1 MGRLTTLSSSKTRFQ
16 AFVPL
21 IAVNVSI
28 LLCSVFWLIGEYSHQ
43 TNSAQAALSS
53 LTRATLISLGHTF
66 DQTRQNL
73 LRDEAQIRRNG
84 PGSATVQRSSAA
96 IDATLQQHTFPDG
109 GTIDVS
115 GRDYARAL
123 SRMEEGATFPG
134 VPMAD
139 PGDASMWWPVALRTS
154 LPSGPLGLVTRLSV
168 EQVLKPLESVRIKPD
183 GLIWLVRDDGTILAS
198 APWKAELIGQK
209 LENTAPGLSNRGS
222 VERIVS
228 TRIDDAGYL
237 AVTAALPDH
246 PLRLVVATR
255 DDMFLVDWW
264 REAGLMALLLS
275 VMAATSVVTAL
286 RQMGLQKRL
295 ETLNTEM
302 RREIENQSAVLETEI
317 RERQEQER
325 LARMLRNALEYS
337 GTMVL
342 ITDVNGI
349 IEYANPSFYKATG
362 YQPDDVVGQKPSL
375 LRHRELSPPAS
386 TLWPTIR
393 DGRTWTGMF
402 CNRCKDGS
410 PLWVSATISPVVD
423 ASGLTTHFVAVEED
437 ATSRR
442 VGEEEL
448 LQAKQAA
455 EAASLA
461 KSEFLS
467 SMSHELRTPMN
478 AILGFAQLLA
488 SAEDGELGERQRFYA
503 DSILKSG
510 NHLLSLVND
519 ILDMARIEAGR
530 LSLSFEPVALDRIL
544 AEIKPMIGPM
554 AERRKVTLV
563 DEISGKAAPILEAD
577 FIRLKQV
584 LINLASNA
592 IKYNRSGG
600 TVRFTVSHGETGPV
614 RISVSDTG
622 IGIPEKRKTEV
633 FLPFARL
640 GAEAS
645 SVEGTGIGLTISK
658 MLIESMGGQIGFFS
672 QENLGTTFW
681 LEIPRSAQQNQAATI
696 RETQI
701 AEPNACLC
709 QMTLLYVEDNPSNV
723 ELMQEIIDQDPHCRC
738 QLLVAG
744 SAEDGLAMAR
754 EHQPGLVIM
763 DINLPGMNGIEA
775 VAHMKADPEL
785 RSIPVIALSADV
797 MPDTIRSGMKAG
809 FVRYLRKPLD
819 IGEFR
824 KILNQLGRV
833 SGQS

>member
-1 MGRLTTLSSSKTRFQ
+1 MTLSSRKTRFQ
-16 AFVPL
+16 AFLPL
-21 IAVNVSI
+21 IVVNVSI
-28 LLCSVFWLIGEYSHQ
+28 LLGTVYWLVGEYRHQ

-53 LTRATLISLGHTF
+53 LTRATLLSVAQTF
-66 DQTRQNL
+66 DQTRQEL
-73 LRDEAQIRRNG
+73 LRNEAQMRRQNAG
-84 PGSATVQRSSAA
+84 DDTALLSVDV
-96 IDATLQQHTFPDG
+96 IDG
-109 GTIDVS
+109 GLRQTASKDHSVVDVG

-123 SRMEEGATFPG
+123 SRIEEGATFPG
-134 VPMAD
+134 LPIAD
-139 PGDASMWWPVALRTS
+139 SADGSMWWPVALHTRAQPA
-154 LPSGPLGLVTRLSV
+154 LLGLVTKLSV
-168 EQVLKPLESVRIKPD
+168 DKVLKPLESVRIKPD
-183 GLIWLVRDDGTILAS
+183 GLIWLVRDDGTILAT
-198 APWKAELIGQK
+198 APWRADLIGQN
-209 LENTAPGLSNRGS
+209 LDNTAHGLSSHGS
-222 VERIVS
+222 VERVDNVRIGDANFLVVS
-228 TRIDDAGYL
+228 AT
-237 AVTAALPDH
+237 VPEH
-246 PLRLVVATR
+246 PLRLIVGTP

-264 REAGLMALLLS
+264 REAGLMAVLVGIML
-275 VMAATSVVTAL
+275 VTSVITAL
-286 RQMGLQKRL
+286 RQVSLMERL
-295 ETLNTEM
+295 ESLNVTLRHEM
-302 RREIENQSAVLETEI
+302 ASQNAVLESEI
-317 RERQEQER
+317 RERQGHER

-342 ITDVNGI
+342 ITNIDGI

-362 YQPDDVVGQKPSL
+362 YEPEDIVGQNPSL

-410 PLWVSATISPVVD
+410 ALWVSATISPVVD
-423 ASGLTTHFVAVEED
+423 SSGLTTHYVAVEED

-448 LQAKQAA
+448 VQAKQAA

-488 SAEDGELGERQRFYA
+488 SAEDSELGERQRFYA

-530 LSLSFEPVALDRIL
+530 LSLSFEPVPLERVL

-554 AERRKVTLV
+554 AERRKVTLI
-563 DEISGKAAPILEAD
+563 DEITGRAPPVLEAD

-600 TVRFTVSHGETGPV
+600 TVRFTLSHGETGPV

-622 IGIPEKRKTEV
+622 IGIPEKRKAEV

-658 MLIESMGGQIGFFS
+658 MLIESMGGQIGFFT

-681 LEIPRSAQQNQAATI
+681 LEVPRSAQQNQVTTI
-696 RETQI
+696 REAQS
-701 AEPNACLC
+701 AEPAACYC

-738 QLLVAG
+738 KLLVADN
-744 SAEDGLAMAR
+744 AEDGLAMAR
-754 EHQPGLVIM
+754 EHHPGLVIM
-763 DINLPGMNGIEA
+763 DINLPGMSGIEA
-775 VAHMKADPEL
+775 VAHMKADPDL
-785 RSIPVIALSADV
+785 RPIPVIALSADV

-819 IGEFR
+819 ITEFR
-824 KILNQLGRV
+824 KIINQLGRTD
-833 SGQS
+833 GKATGPM

>member
-1 MGRLTTLSSSKTRFQ
+1 MTLSSRKTRFQ
-16 AFVPL
+16 AFLPL
-21 IAVNVSI
+21 IVVNVSI
-28 LLCSVFWLIGEYSHQ
+28 LLGSVFWLVGEYRHQ
-43 TNSAQAALSS
+43 TTSAQAALSS
-53 LTRATLISLGHTF
+53 LTRATLLSVAHTF
-66 DQTRQNL
+66 DQARQEL
-73 LRDEAQIRRNG
+73 LRNEEQMRRQHANADTALM
-84 PGSATVQRSSAA
+84 SADVIDQALRQSSGKDSSS
-96 IDATLQQHTFPDG
+96 IDAA
-109 GTIDVS
+109 

-123 SRMEEGATFPG
+123 SRIEDGATFPG
-134 VPMAD
+134 LPLAD
-139 PGDASMWWPVALRTS
+139 SADASLWWPVALRTTAK
-154 LPSGPLGLVTRLSV
+154 SGTLGLVTKLSAA
-168 EQVLKPLESVRIKPD
+168 QVLKPLESVRIKPD
-183 GLIWLVRDDGTILAS
+183 GLIWLVRNDGTILAT
-198 APWKAELIGQK
+198 APWRADLIGQN
-209 LENTAPGLSNRGS
+209 LDNVAQGLSNHGGI
-222 VERIVS
+222 ERVDNV
-228 TRIDDAGYL
+228 RIAESSYL
-237 AVTAALPDH
+237 AVTAALPEH
-246 PLRLVVATR
+246 ALRLVTGTP

-264 REAGLMALLLS
+264 REAGLIAALMAIMLVTSGITAMRQIKLLEQLEALNS
-275 VMAATSVVTAL
+275 TLRHEMAS
-286 RQMGLQKRL
+286 
-295 ETLNTEM
+295 
-302 RREIENQSAVLETEI
+302 QSAVLESEI
-317 RERQEQER
+317 RERQGHER
-325 LARMLRNALEYS
+325 QARMLHNALEYS

-342 ITDVNGI
+342 ITDVKGV
-349 IEYANPSFYKATG
+349 IEYANPSFYRATG
-362 YQPDDVVGQKPSL
+362 YEPADIIGQNPSR

-393 DGRTWTGMF
+393 EGRTWTGMF

-410 PLWVSATISPVVD
+410 ALWVSATISPVED
-423 ASGLTTHFVAVEED
+423 SSGLTTHFVAVEED

-448 LQAKQAA
+448 VQAKQAA

-530 LSLSFEPVALDRIL
+530 LSLSFEPVMLERVL

-554 AERRKVTLV
+554 AERRKVTLI
-563 DEISGKAAPILEAD
+563 DEITGKAPPVLEAD

-584 LINLASNA
+584 LINLTSNA

-600 TVRFTVSHGETGPV
+600 TVRLTLSHGQTGPV

-622 IGIPEKRKTEV
+622 IGIPEKRKAEV
-633 FLPFARL
+633 FLPFSRL

-658 MLIESMGGQIGFFS
+658 MLIESMGGQIGFFT

-681 LEIPRSAQQNQAATI
+681 LEVPRSAQQSQVTTI
-696 RETQI
+696 REAQS
-701 AEPNACLC
+701 AEPATCYC
-709 QMTLLYVEDNPSNV
+709 QMTLLYIEDNPSNI

-738 QLLVAG
+738 ELLVADN
-744 SAEDGLAMAR
+744 AEDGLALAR
-754 EHQPGLVIM
+754 ERHPGLVIM

-809 FVRYLRKPLD
+809 FLRYLRKPLD
-819 IGEFR
+819 INEFR
-824 KILNQLGRV
+824 KIVNQLGRV
-833 SGQS
+833 DGSRTASI

>member
-1 MGRLTTLSSSKTRFQ
+1 MGSSMTLSSSKTRFQ
-16 AFVPL
+16 AFIPL
-21 IAVNVSI
+21 IVVNVSI
-28 LLCSVFWLIGEYSHQ
+28 LLGSILWLAGEYSHQ
-43 TNSAQAALSS
+43 TNSAQATLSS
-53 LTRATLISLGHTF
+53 LTRATLLSVSQLF
-66 DQTRQNL
+66 SQTQQNL
-73 LRDEAQIRRNG
+73 LRDEDQLRRKA
-84 PGSATVQRSSAA
+84 SADGKIALTATA
-96 IDATLQQHTFPDG
+96 FIDTSLHQHSTHDG
-109 GTIDVS
+109 AVIDVG

-123 SRMEEGATFPG
+123 SRMEDGETFAG
-134 VPMAD
+134 LPMAD
-139 PGDASMWWPVALRTS
+139 PVDSSMWWTVSLRTDAQ
-154 LPSGPLGLVTRLSV
+154 SGQLGLVAKLSV
-168 EQVLKPLESVRIKPD
+168 DQVLKPLESVRIKPD
-183 GLIWLVRDDGTILAS
+183 GLIWLARDDGTILAT
-198 APWKAELIGQK
+198 APWRAELIGQN
-209 LENTAPGLSNRGS
+209 LESAAPGLMNRGS
-222 VERIVS
+222 VERVIS
-228 TRIDDAGYL
+228 THLNGSTYL
-237 AVTAALPDH
+237 AVTAAIPEH

-264 REAGLMALLLS
+264 REAGIMAVLML
-275 VMAATSVVTAL
+275 VMVATSAVTAL
-286 RQMGLQKRL
+286 RQARLQERL
-295 ETLNTEM
+295 ETVNTKLRHEM
-302 RREIENQSAVLETEI
+302 EKQSAVLESEI
-317 RERQEQER
+317 RERLGQER

-342 ITDVNGI
+342 ITDMDGV

-362 YQPDDVVGQKPSL
+362 YHPADIVGQKPAM

-402 CNRCKDGS
+402 CNRRKDGS
-410 PLWVSATISPVVD
+410 PLWVSATISPVAD
-423 ASGLTTHFVAVEED
+423 SSGLTTHYVAVEED

-448 LQAKQAA
+448 MQAKQAA

-510 NHLLSLVND
+510 NHLISLVND

-530 LSLSFEPVALDRIL
+530 LSLSFEPVTLERIL
-544 AEIKPMIGPM
+544 NDIKPMIVPM
-554 AERRKVTLV
+554 AERRKVTVV
-563 DEISGKAAPILEAD
+563 DEISGKTPPVLEAD
-577 FIRLKQV
+577 FTRLKQV
-584 LINLASNA
+584 LINLTSNA

-600 TVRFTVSHGETGPV
+600 SVRLSVSHGDSGPV

-622 IGIPEKRKTEV
+622 IGIPEKRKAEV

-681 LEIPRSAQQNQAATI
+681 LEIPRAAQQNQVTTI
-696 RETQI
+696 REAPSPETDS
-701 AEPNACLC
+701 CLC
-709 QMTLLYVEDNPSNV
+709 RMTLLYVEDNPSNV
-723 ELMQEIIDQDPHCRC
+723 ELMQEIIDQDPHCHC
-738 QLLVAG
+738 TLLVATT
-744 SAEDGLAMAR
+744 AEEGLSMAR
-754 EHQPGLVIM
+754 ERQPGLVIM

-775 VAHMKADPEL
+775 VAQMKADPEL

-833 SGQS
+833 AN